1 MSRRCPRTPPPV
13 AAAAAT
19 ALFATFCAPAWIGA
33 PAAAQGGLERFE
45 EEISITEVEIP
56 VHVIRRGEPVRGLT
70 AEDFEVLDDG
80 EPREIIGF
88 RVIELD
94 RTERAEAVEAEP
106 ADRRTAPAAAEG
118 RRILLLLDFVFSS
131 PHKLERALLG
141 AREMV
146 AEQLHPEDRVG
157 VAYLTGGGANLL
169 LGFTANREELDAGLG
184 VVQSLLDRKSEDVE
198 SGLRRLAEAQ
208 GLADGSSE
216 ETGGETGRET
226 GGPTGSGE
234 RRTTA
239 AVMAERFGPA
249 AAVAM
254 LGGVEAGPATD
265 QAPGFGTGVQV
276 SDPEF
281 NDGDSSTLMASRVST
296 PDPFEVGRS
305 MESANETSAVRTLAL
320 EIGRLATLLRD
331 VPGQKQMLYLSEGF
345 SASSIE
351 TFASGQRALV
361 LRHLETMFE
370 ALRRSGWTLHAV
382 DAGGVP
388 DAFSE
393 RGFSATPLFY
403 MANETGGFLFENY
416 NRIHQATAR
425 LVERTSVTYVLT
437 FHPGDVPADGRLH
450 RLEVRLKD
458 AKRGTRL
465 HHRTGY
471 YAPKPPER
479 RTTLERRLDTV
490 DLLLGEDEVDELGAR
505 FMARG
510 LPPEEGLVPVPLV
523 LEIPG
528 ASLVS
533 EERPDRARSG
543 RLPLELQAYAVDAGG
558 GVQDLWLRRLDLDLR
573 EVGERLA
580 RGGIRV
586 LGALAVPPGEYR
598 VRVLARNRLDDR
610 LSLATVPLT
619 VPEDAAGTSLVLGPV
634 AIDRSGDWVELVSL
648 PPGPGGTAGEAL
660 AMDAEARAPA
670 VPPVAPAV
678 QAWEGLE
685 FLVAASGAGKLS
697 ARVLDGDGRELRPE
711 AGAEV
716 QFIERLAPSEEG
728 SLARHVGVV
737 DTAQLE
743 PGLYRLEV
751 RAAAAA
757 GAPGEAPART
767 LTFRI
772 LG

>member
-1 MSRRCPRTPPPV
+1 MSRRCPRTAPPV

-19 ALFATFCAPAWIGA
+19 ALLATFCALAWTGA
-33 PAAAQGGLERFE
+33 PAAAQGGLERFG

-80 EPREIIGF
+80 EPREIVGF

-94 RTERAEAVEAEP
+94 RTERADPAEAEP
-106 ADRRTAPAAAEG
+106 GERGTAPAAAEG

-169 LGFTANREELDAGLG
+169 LGFTANREELDAALG
-184 VVQSLLDRKSEDVE
+184 VVQSLLDRKPEDVE

-208 GLADGSSE
+208 GLANGSSE
-216 ETGGETGRET
+216 ETDGETGET
-226 GGPTGSGE
+226 IGSGE
-234 RRTTA
+234 RRTAA

-254 LGGVEAGPATD
+254 LGGVEAGPAAD
-265 QAPGFGTGVQV
+265 RAPGFGTGVQV

-305 MESANETSAVRTLAL
+305 LESANETSAVRTLAL

-437 FHPGDVPADGRLH
+437 VRPGDLPADGRLH

-471 YAPKPPER
+471 YAPKPPGR

-505 FMARG
+505 VMARG
-510 LPPEEGLVPVPLV
+510 LPPEDGLVPVPLV

-543 RLPLELQAYAVDAGG
+543 RLALELQAYAVDPAG

-573 EVGERLA
+573 EVGDRLA
-580 RGGIRV
+580 RGGLRV

-598 VRVLARNRLDDR
+598 VRVLARNRLNDR

-619 VPEDAAGTSLVLGPV
+619 VPADTAGTSLVLGPV

-648 PPGPGGTAGEAL
+648 PPGPGGTAGEVL

-670 VPPVAPAV
+670 VPPVDPAIR
-678 QAWEGLE
+678 AWEGLE
-685 FLVAASGAGKLS
+685 FLVAATGTGNLS
-697 ARVLDGDGRELRPE
+697 ARVLDGDGRELRPGTD
-711 AGAEV
+711 ADV
-716 QFIERLAPSEEG
+716 HFIERLGPVEEG

-751 RAAAAA
+751 RSAAAAR
-757 GAPGEAPART
+757 APGEAPART